1 MTYVRYGGFEVKLIF
16 SSLTVISENGSWSHI
31 DPRRNMPCPKT
42 TSQRAH
48 LLNAW
53 LTTNLCLN
61 QAAHPCE
68 PLEDSTLIYRLQGYN
83 RSLVSTIIAT
93 SRHVRCVDKKLTVV
107 RESGGVHFRKCSSI
121 FPWSSSNKLPNN
133 IMFSKKI
140 TTIFLHG
147 NNMHGSLWTAFA
159 IACWRALPLSTTIK
173 TICARRGWT
182 STHYIHTPTFKGKRR
197 SLEIRYFHPIGYS
210 HEQQRP

>member
-93 SRHVRCVDKKLTVV
+93 SLHVRCVDKKLTVV
-107 RESGGVHFRKCSSI
+107 RKSGGVHFRKCSST

-140 TTIFLHG
+140 STIFLHG
-147 NNMHGSLWTAFA
+147 NNMQAAVEENLGLRDKAVFQLMSTLFFIVAFRLAVLKSKQA
-159 IACWRALPLSTTIK
+159 IYVAALPAIDRKL
-173 TICARRGWT
+173 
-182 STHYIHTPTFKGKRR
+182 KR
-197 SLEIRYFHPIGYS
+197 
-210 HEQQRP
+210 

>member
-61 QAAHPCE
+61 EAAHPCE

-93 SRHVRCVDKKLTVV
+93 SLHVRCVDKKLTVV
-107 RESGGVHFRKCSSI
+107 RKSGGVHFRKCSST

-140 TTIFLHG
+140 STIFLHG
-147 NNMHGSLWTAFA
+147 NNMQAAVEENLGLRDKAVFQLMSTLFFIVAFRLAVLKSKQA
-159 IACWRALPLSTTIK
+159 IYVAALPAIDRKL
-173 TICARRGWT
+173 
-182 STHYIHTPTFKGKRR
+182 KR
-197 SLEIRYFHPIGYS
+197 
-210 HEQQRP
+210 